1 VAGIRPS
8 HHHINAG
15 GRSCPSLTPSA
26 GWPSWLHTRRL
37 LQSSTH
43 PAWSEVSLTFYVRI
57 HHYFHCHYW
66 SVSSFFNFFTET
78 KSSFCSF
85 YVSFA
90 PPGLSTAGPIRTGR
104 GRGAA
109 LQDLIRAGGADR
121 DADGPEARCA
131 VAGPEAPLSLS
142 FLSVCYYHKEE
153 AAVAGPRVAG
163 HHVPVTCL
171 LLQWHDLRQ
180 LPRGNILGSFSSC
193 RLLYFL
199 FLQFLHVSTRTS
211 VMRSV
216 PFLLV
221 SFSCKQVFSWNLL
234 CP

>member
-1 VAGIRPS
+1 MGKIPAGRRPGPPPPSPQRSVATHPAATPTPEVGAAYHTATPPPVAGIRPS

-26 GWPSWLHTRRL
+26 GWPSRLRTRRL

-57 HHYFHCHYW
+57 HHYFHCRYW

-78 KSSFCSF
+78 ESSFCSF
-85 YVSFA
+85 CVSFA
-90 PPGLSTAGPIRTGR
+90 PAGLSAAGPIRTGR

-142 FLSVCYYHKEE
+142 FLSVCYYH
-153 AAVAGPRVAG
+153 
-163 HHVPVTCL
+163 
-171 LLQWHDLRQ
+171 
-180 LPRGNILGSFSSC
+180 
-193 RLLYFL
+193 
-199 FLQFLHVSTRTS
+199 
-211 VMRSV
+211 
-216 PFLLV
+216 
-221 SFSCKQVFSWNLL
+221 
-234 CP
+234 